1 MTDTKI
7 LVLHVKKGYEERERF
22 MRKVLGS
29 AGLDFE
35 FILDGDLD
43 DLTPEVL
50 DRYFTG
56 EMKQVAPYTSCTMK
70 HLLACEYVL
79 NHRLPGALVL
89 EDDMMLYKNFRKVF
103 AECMEEMERDH
114 IENPLI
120 NFEDSALRFVPGSQR
135 RKGKHLY
142 RATRDRFAGC
152 YYLSY
157 GAAEQIM
164 NYVRE
169 HKCDQI
175 SDVFHK
181 SLITRIGLPYYWCH
195 PCIATQGTHNGL
207 FPSSLNEQSARKQRY
222 RANTWKLKLAYK
234 KLIYLFR

>member
-1 MTDTKI
+1 MTDIKI
-7 LVLHVKKGYEERERF
+7 LVPHVKEGYEERARF
-22 MRKVLGS
+22 ISDMLRRE
-29 AGLDFE
+29 GLQFE
-35 FILDGDLD
+35 FILGGDIS

-56 EMKQVAPYTSCTMK
+56 KMKQPSATTSCAMK

-79 NHRLPGALVL
+79 EHSLPGALVM
-89 EDDMMLYKNFRKVF
+89 EDDMILYKNFQKVF
-103 AECMEEMERDH
+103 DECMAEMESDH
-114 IENPLI
+114 IDNALI

-142 RATRDRFAGC
+142 RAARDRFAGC
-152 YYLSY
+152 YYLSR
-157 GAAEQIM
+157 GAARLIM
-164 NYVRE
+164 DYVGE
-169 HKCDQI
+169 HKCDKNADEFHQALI
-175 SDVFHK
+175 S
-181 SLITRIGLPYYWCH
+181 RAALPYYWCH

-207 FPSSLNEQSARKQRY
+207 FPSSIDEKSAAKQRY

>member
-7 LVLHVKKGYEERERF
+7 LVLHVKKGYEERETF
-22 MRKVLGS
+22 MRDMLGK

-35 FILDGDLD
+35 FILDGDVD

-56 EMKQVAPYTSCTMK
+56 EMKQAAPYTSCTMK

-79 NHRLPGALVL
+79 EHRLPGALVL
-89 EDDMMLYKNFRKVF
+89 EDDMILYKNFRKVF
-103 AECMEEMERDH
+103 AECMEETERDH
-114 IENPLI
+114 IESPLI

-142 RATRDRFAGC
+142 RAARDRFAGC
-152 YYLSY
+152 YYLSH
-157 GAAEQIM
+157 GAARKIM
-164 NYVRE
+164 DYVYE
-169 HKCDQI
+169 HRCDKI
-175 SDVFHK
+175 SDLFHQ
-181 SLITRIGLPYYWCH
+181 SLISRIGLAYYWCH
-195 PCIATQGTHNGL
+195 PCTATQGTHNGL
-207 FPSSLNEQSARKQRY
+207 FPSSLNELSASKQRY